1 MDESQVR
8 SDLKKLAKKNKYIK
22 VLYDTIEDH
31 KRKLQYVSDE
41 KLETELNETIK
52 KFDKVTKDV
61 VKLEEKYLKYIFE
74 LDDYA
79 MQSAVLGHYVLCKPT
94 WKVASE
100 LSYSDSAVEKMYPKA
115 CREIA
120 EMMNKKARN

>member
-8 SDLKKLAKKNKYIK
+8 SDLKKLSKKNKYIK
-22 VLYDTIEDH
+22 MLYEIIKDYE
-31 KRKLQYVSDE
+31 KKLQHVHDDNLKSA
-41 KLETELNETIK
+41 LNATIK
-52 KFDKVTKDV
+52 KFEKITKEV
-61 VKLEEKYLKYIFE
+61 VKLEEKYLDYIFRLDFE
-74 LDDYA
+74 L
-79 MQSAVLGHYVLCKPT
+79 QSAILGHYFLCKQT

-100 LSYSDSAVEKMYPKA
+100 MSYSDSAVEKMYPKA